1 MTVVEAKYNEK
12 STKTLGTT
20 DHIDIFVSIN
30 LFLQFCS
37 CFRFRMGEL
46 LTILTFGPNGMETE
60 DAREFIGYLQ
70 ERFDRNKDGMF
81 QYAGT
86 INIYLGTILI

>member
-1 MTVVEAKYNEK
+1 
-12 STKTLGTT
+12 
-20 DHIDIFVSIN
+20 
-30 LFLQFCS
+30 
-37 CFRFRMGEL
+37 MGEL